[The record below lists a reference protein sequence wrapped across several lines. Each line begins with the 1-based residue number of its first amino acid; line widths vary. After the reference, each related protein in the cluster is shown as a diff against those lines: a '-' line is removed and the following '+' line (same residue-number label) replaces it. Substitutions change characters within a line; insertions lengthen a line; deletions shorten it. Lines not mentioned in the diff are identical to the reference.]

1 MAIIRLKPAYKG
13 FLWGGSKLKKEYGNE
28 NYPGHVL
35 AETWELSCHSEGLT
49 EVATGEFKGKTFK
62 EYIEASGKKVLGTN
76 CDRFDTFPIVIKF
89 IDAHQNH
96 SVKVHPTNEYS
107 KEHENGAPGGKDEC
121 WYILEALP
129 NAGIYYGL
137 NRDLTKEELAERIR
151 NNTLKEVLRFIP
163 VQPGECY
170 YVSPGTLHAIG
181 AGVLA
186 AEIQRNSDISYRAYD
201 FGRVAPDGNPRE
213 LHTQKASEVANL
225 SSKMPSFD
233 FGNDLMRCD
242 SFVVDLVDFSG
253 EENLSTDGSTFHSL
267 LVIEGDGMI
276 NNAETKQEFQ
286 KGDSIFISADNGEY
300 RLKGKGKALLT
311 TIPRA

>member
-35 AETWELSCHSEGLT
+35 AETWELSCSDEGLT
-49 EVATGEFKGKTFK
+49 EVATGEFKGKTFR
-62 EYIEASGKKVLGTN
+62 EYVEASGDVILGKN
-76 CDRFDTFPIVIKF
+76 CERFDTFPIIIKF

-96 SVKVHPTNEYS
+96 SVKVHPTEAYAA
-107 KEHENGAPGGKDEC
+107 EHENKAEGKNEC

-137 NRDLTKEELAERIR
+137 NRVITKEELSERIR

-186 AEIQRNSDISYRAYD
+186 AEVQSVSDISYRAYD

-213 LHTQKASEVANL
+213 LHTKKVCEVADL
-225 SSKMPSFD
+225 SAQMPSFD
-233 FGNDLMRCD
+233 FGDDLMRCD
-242 SFVVDLVDFSG
+242 SFVVDLLEFSG
-253 EENLSTDGSTFHSL
+253 EKMLHTDGSSFHSL

-276 NNAETKQEFQ
+276 NNADTKQEFQ
-286 KGDSIFISADNGEY
+286 KGDSIFITADNGEY

-311 TIPRA
+311 TIPPK